1 VAVPLT
7 LKVFKGEQLVAS
19 KDYDRDII
27 KIGRL
32 SSAHLCLDD
41 EKVSR
46 IHSVIEVS
54 PDGTL
59 SIIDMG
65 SVEGTFVN
73 GKRVNKGTL
82 SFGDEVKVGNTTIK
96 VEAAGAL
103 SVAPTIAPTIA
114 PVADV
119 TSVVTLPPPPPPA
132 IATAP
137 IQIPVQTQPAVQ
149 FQAPQPVPQP
159 MAPPPAPVLDE
170 ETGAAVRARPR
181 RRKGTGPLGV
191 ELRFLWGDQMVGE
204 FFLHP
209 DREKTFRVGGLKGVD
224 FEMGDSKL
232 GGPVFDLVKFGRGGA
247 TLRFTSK
254 MQGELQRKFGEE
266 VITLAEAKKRGVASD
281 DGDGFAISLGNDDFA
296 WVDLGD
302 RKSVV

>member
-1 VAVPLT
+1 MAVPLT
-7 LKVFKGEQLVAS
+7 LKVFKGDELVVS

-46 IHSVIEVS
+46 IHSVIEVA

-73 GKRVNKGTL
+73 GKRVNKGAL
-82 SFGDEVKVGNTTIK
+82 QFGDEVKVGNTTIK
-96 VEAAGAL
+96 VEQAGAAP
-103 SVAPTIAPTIA
+103 SVAPSIAAVAPVIATETTVPIVAAVAA
-114 PVADV
+114 PVAAV
-119 TSVVTLPPPPPPA
+119 
-132 IATAP
+132 
-137 IQIPVQTQPAVQ
+137 IPVAVPVVQ
-149 FQAPQPVPQP
+149 QAVVQQVVQQVPMQ
-159 MAPPPAPVLDE
+159 APAPVAYQQPAPVAHAQVQDE
-170 ETGAAVRARPR
+170 STGASMRSRPR

-209 DREKTFRVGGLKGVD
+209 DVERTFKVGTTKDAHFV
-224 FEMGDSKL
+224 MGDSKF
-232 GGPVFDLVKFGRGGA
+232 GGTPNFELVRFGKAGA
-247 TLRFTSK
+247 SS
-254 MQGELQRKFGEE
+254 
-266 VITLAEAKKRGVASD
+266 AKRRCRWSRPRSRASPPPT
-281 DGDGFAISLGNDDFA
+281 GTPS
-296 WVDLGD
+296 
-302 RKSVV
+302 R